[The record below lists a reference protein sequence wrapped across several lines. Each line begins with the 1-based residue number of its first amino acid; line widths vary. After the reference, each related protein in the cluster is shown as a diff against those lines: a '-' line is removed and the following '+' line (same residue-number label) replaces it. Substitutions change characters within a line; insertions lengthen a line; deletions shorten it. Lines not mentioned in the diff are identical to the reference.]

1 MLVTLELPT
10 ELEHELKTQAESE
23 QVSVSKLVEKLLFQI
38 LHPELTIDK
47 IEKNYT
53 DEWVAIEE
61 TAWDEQ
67 GDPIKGLV
75 VAHAPDRNGLSREV
89 RQFRQQNPKAIIYT
103 FYTGELIPEGV
114 MFVL

>member
-1 MLVTLELPT
+1 MLVTFELPI

-23 QVSVSKLVEKLLFQI
+23 QISVSELVEKLLFRI
-38 LHPELTIDK
+38 LNPELTIEE
-47 IEKNYT
+47 IEENYA

-67 GDPIKGLV
+67 EDPIKGIV
-75 VAHAPDRNGLSREV
+75 VAHATDRNGLSREI